1 MALPKPSDTPRIKPN
16 PTDEENDSEFVGL
29 ESTQFKVFKTTLF
42 KSLDTMIG
50 RFTTLLTMKK
60 TQDRLNEET
69 ALEASKPIPDKKLK
83 KSVGSTFS
91 FSNALAFFAGA
102 LAVYLSD
109 KIKETM
115 NAIYEWADKTF
126 TNFATPILNTLK
138 VLPIIGPLFAA
149 AHLMINTITNAK
161 AHQFETEHDHDHDSI
176 EDGDPF
182 DLDEDDQILGTV
194 LGDATDT
201 IKNIEINVDDII
213 DGLTKNGL
221 DKIFNRPDI
230 DEPDLD
236 MPDVPEPPEGG
247 NDTGFAPPP
256 PAPVPEGGNDTGLV
270 APAPVS
276 EGGNDS
282 GLGAPAPAAPSSV
295 APPAPG
301 PTRQRPRATTNPNRG
316 DLPPVVETPPAASSS
331 GASGTGGEAQPG
343 QAGSGNAAPSASQ
356 TAPAPPGTGAPEE
369 PGPQIQSTLDK
380 PSNVTT
386 ESLANK
392 KVEAT
397 MLSGAKSDLLSRF
410 YAFAKGLGTPVRI
423 NSGYRPDS
431 YQAELWVRGNILKE
445 PGIMIPA
452 KPMATQTI
460 TYNGKSYT
468 VPGSGRGSSHSAG
481 AALDITVPGL
491 SNVRSATKLDGTLK
505 QYGLYRPFI
514 ADDPV
519 HIQVASGAAPLPT
532 GELQNTPD
540 EISKAP
546 PNVKYNQG
554 TNASNVNP
562 APPFRYPAAPTPLA
576 ARSAR

>member
-16 PTDEENDSEFVGL
+16 PTDEENDSQFVGL

-60 TQDRLNEET
+60 TQDRLNEEN

-83 KSVGSTFS
+83 KSVGVGST

-182 DLDEDDQILGTV
+182 DLDGDDQILGAV

-201 IKNIEINVDDII
+201 IKNIEITVDDII

-230 DEPDLD
+230 PEPDLD

-247 NDTGFAPPP
+247 NDTGLVA
-256 PAPVPEGGNDTGLV
+256 PAPIPEGGNDR
-270 APAPVS
+270 
-276 EGGNDS
+276 
-282 GLGAPAPAAPSSV
+282 GLGAPAPAPAAPSSV

-301 PTRQRPRATTNPNRG
+301 PTRQRRRATTNPNRG
-316 DLPPVVETPPAASSS
+316 DLPPVLGGPPAASSS
-331 GASGTGGEAQPG
+331 GASETGSEAQPG
-343 QAGSGNAAPSASQ
+343 QAGSGNAAPSAPQ

-392 KVEAT
+392 KVEA
-397 MLSGAKSDLLSRF
+397 KSDLLGRF

-445 PGIMIPA
+445 PGIMTPA

-468 VPGSGRGSSHSAG
+468 VPGGGRGSAHSAG
-481 AALDITVPGL
+481 SALDITVPGL

-505 QYGLYRPFI
+505 QYGLYRPYI

-532 GELQNTPD
+532 GDTQNTPG
-540 EISKAP
+540 ETPKAP
-546 PNVKYNQG
+546 PNVKFNRG
-554 TNASNVNP
+554 TNASKINP
-562 APPFRYPAAPTPLA
+562 APSYRYPAAPTPLA
-576 ARSAR
+576 ARSNS

>member
-16 PTDEENDSEFVGL
+16 PTDEENDSQFVGL

-60 TQDRLNEET
+60 TQDRLNEEN

-83 KSVGSTFS
+83 KSVGVGST

-182 DLDEDDQILGTV
+182 DLDGDDQILGAV

-201 IKNIEINVDDII
+201 IKNIEITVDDII

-230 DEPDLD
+230 PEPDLD

-247 NDTGFAPPP
+247 NDTGLVA
-256 PAPVPEGGNDTGLV
+256 PAPIPEGGNDR
-270 APAPVS
+270 
-276 EGGNDS
+276 
-282 GLGAPAPAAPSSV
+282 GLGAPAPAPAAPSSV

-301 PTRQRPRATTNPNRG
+301 PTRQRRRATTNPNRG
-316 DLPPVVETPPAASSS
+316 DLPPVVGGPPAASSS
-331 GASGTGGEAQPG
+331 GASETGSEAQPG
-343 QAGSGNAAPSASQ
+343 QAGSGNAAPSAPQ

-397 MLSGAKSDLLSRF
+397 MLSGAKSDLLGRF

-445 PGIMIPA
+445 PGIMTPA

-468 VPGSGRGSSHSAG
+468 VPGGGRGSAHSAG
-481 AALDITVPGL
+481 SALDITVPGL

-505 QYGLYRPFI
+505 QYGLYRPYI

-532 GELQNTPD
+532 GDTQNTPG
-540 EISKAP
+540 ETPKAP
-546 PNVKYNQG
+546 PNVKFNRG
-554 TNASNVNP
+554 TNASKINP
-562 APPFRYPAAPTPLA
+562 APSYRYPAAPTPLA
-576 ARSAR
+576 ARSNS

>member
-16 PTDEENDSEFVGL
+16 PTDEENDSQFVGL
-29 ESTQFKVFKTTLF
+29 ESTQFKVFKTTVF
-42 KSLDTMIG
+42 KSLDTMID

-60 TQDRLNEET
+60 TQDRLNDET
-69 ALEASKPIPDKKLK
+69 ALEASKPIADKKLK

-161 AHQFETEHDHDHDSI
+161 AHQFETEDDHDHDSI

-182 DLDEDDQILGTV
+182 DLDGDDQILGTV

-201 IKNIEINVDDII
+201 IKNIEITVDDII

-230 DEPDLD
+230 PEPDLD

-270 APAPVS
+270 APAPVP

-282 GLGAPAPAAPSSV
+282 GLGAPAPAAAAPSSV

-301 PTRQRPRATTNPNRG
+301 PTRQRRRATTNPNRG
-316 DLPPVVETPPAASSS
+316 DLPPVVGGPPAASSS
-331 GASGTGGEAQPG
+331 GASGTGGGAQPG
-343 QAGSGNAAPSASQ
+343 QAGSDNAAPSTSQ
-356 TAPAPPGTGAPEE
+356 TAPAPPGTGANA
-369 PGPQIQSTLDK
+369 K
-380 PSNVTT
+380 
-386 ESLANK
+386 SLA
-392 KVEAT
+392 
-397 MLSGAKSDLLSRF
+397 SGDNLRSGSGMASSGSDGMEVANPERGGASGTDIQQASHPDTGSGWSIPETKDVSGRPPVFSKGGAAAFSRMMKDS
-410 YAFAKGLGTPVRI
+410 KGQVKASDIASSKR
-423 NSGYRPDS
+423 S
-431 YQAELWVRGNILKE
+431 
-445 PGIMIPA
+445 PA
-452 KPMATQTI
+452 KNAAV
-460 TYNGKSYT
+460 GGVSKSNHL
-468 VPGSGRGSSHSAG
+468 GGN
-481 AALDITVPGL
+481 ALDIHG
-491 SNVRSATKLDGTLK
+491 SSQNWMRRHGKR
-505 QYGLYRPFI
+505 YGWNINDYSGSHGGHF
-514 ADDPV
+514 DFKGGG
-519 HIQVASGAAPLPT
+519 GAAPLPT

>member
-1 MALPKPSDTPRIKPN
+1 MALPKPSDTPRSKPN
-16 PTDEENDSEFVGL
+16 PTVEENDSEFVGL

-60 TQDRLNEET
+60 TQDRLNEEN
-69 ALEASKPIPDKKLK
+69 ALEASKPIADKKLK

-91 FSNALAFFAGA
+91 FPNALAFFAGA

-182 DLDEDDQILGTV
+182 DLDGDDQILGTV
-194 LGDATDT
+194 LGDAGDT
-201 IKNIEINVDDII
+201 IKNIEITVDDII

-230 DEPDLD
+230 PEPDLD

-256 PAPVPEGGNDTGLV
+256 SAPVPEGGNDTGLV
-270 APAPVS
+270 APAPIP

-282 GLGAPAPAAPSSV
+282 GLGAPAPAPAAPSSV

-301 PTRQRPRATTNPNRG
+301 PTRQRRRATTNPNRG
-316 DLPPVVETPPAASSS
+316 DLPPVVETSPAASSS
-331 GASGTGGEAQPG
+331 GASGTGGGAQPG
-343 QAGSGNAAPSASQ
+343 QAGSGNAASPDGTETNESG
-356 TAPAPPGTGAPEE
+356 PAVVPTTTE
-369 PGPQIQSTLDK
+369 K
-380 PSNVTT
+380 PSNVGV

-392 KVEAT
+392 KVEAD
-397 MLSGAKSDLLSRF
+397 MLSKANQDLLGRF
-410 YAFAKGLGTPVRI
+410 YGFAKEYGKPVRI

-431 YQAELWVRGNILKE
+431 YQAELWVRGIKLND
-445 PGIMIPA
+445 PGIYKNVSRPQ
-452 KPMATQTI
+452 KTQTI
-460 TYNGKSYT
+460 TYEGKEYTVEGNNRGGSSHLTGNALDVKVEPGLTEVKSYT
-468 VPGSGRGSSHSAG
+468 S
-481 AALDITVPGL
+481 LD
-491 SNVRSATKLDGTLK
+491 NTLK
-505 QYGLYRPFI
+505 KWGLRRPYI
-514 ADDPV
+514 KDDPV
-519 HIQVASGAAPLPT
+519 HIELIAGTPALPT
-532 GELQNTPD
+532 GDTQNTPG
-540 EISKAP
+540 ETPKAP

-562 APPFRYPAAPTPLA
+562 APPFHYPAAPTPLA
-576 ARSAR
+576 ARPAR